1 MRACA
6 SSKATNSS
14 SFKPPRNNTCS
25 SFSRLSRRCHRT
37 TTPRHR
43 IGISSSGGGERRQRR
58 TPNLLLCRA
67 VSSSSEEDGEEENND
82 DPDEYSLSDDMK
94 SSEEEDINEVLK
106 GVAEKEIMLKKLTDT
121 MVKQFLKTGDRGD
134 EDDED
139 QEEREE
145 KRGKETNEDENDG
158 AFEVGVGEEGEM
170 MRAKNFEMGDGTDES
185 SSSASS
191 SGSTIVFDSID
202 EEKRDELLK
211 DIHSLPKRTSMRGS
225 VKLFLDSADESEW
238 RKWLPTGLFF
248 GVTTNVQL
256 LEKSE
261 TLATAN
267 DEDFSFQT
275 LLDLVDAALEYE
287 SVNEV
292 HVPSWGLDSDE
303 IWKNGIVLAKNDPQ
317 RIVVAVPCTFEGVKA
332 ANALVADGARVQI
345 SGVFAPHQA
354 LMAAAIGASYVA
366 PTFGKMYDAG
376 RDGFKATEEMMKTIT
391 KCGSESKILVKNVR
405 SAVDLANLGSIG
417 CDTFAISAEVCEDMF
432 SDSLTAQYNKE
443 LNLTVARIG
452 EKQRDLKLE
461 AQKQKL
467 LEMEKQS
474 MPVQDDPESEND
486 SVGATKTTTKVVAAG
501 TTTTSGGENNNNNN
515 NIVSLEEMPKEVFV
529 ESDAADKSGGDNDGS
544 SKGSVDSNDS
554 NVIDSDDF
562 TRKEFDP

>member
-1 MRACA
+1 
-6 SSKATNSS
+6 
-14 SFKPPRNNTCS
+14 
-25 SFSRLSRRCHRT
+25 
-37 TTPRHR
+37 
-43 IGISSSGGGERRQRR
+43 
-58 TPNLLLCRA
+58 
-67 VSSSSEEDGEEENND
+67 
-82 DPDEYSLSDDMK
+82 
-94 SSEEEDINEVLK
+94 
-106 GVAEKEIMLKKLTDT
+106 
-121 MVKQFLKTGDRGD
+121 
-134 EDDED
+134 
-139 QEEREE
+139 
-145 KRGKETNEDENDG
+145 
-158 AFEVGVGEEGEM
+158 
-170 MRAKNFEMGDGTDES
+170 
-185 SSSASS
+185 
-191 SGSTIVFDSID
+191 
-202 EEKRDELLK
+202 
-211 DIHSLPKRTSMRGS
+211 
-225 VKLFLDSADESEW
+225 
-238 RKWLPTGLFF
+238 
-248 GVTTNVQL
+248 
-256 LEKSE
+256 
-261 TLATAN
+261 
-267 DEDFSFQT
+267 
-275 LLDLVDAALEYE
+275 LEYE

-515 NIVSLEEMPKEVFV
+515 NNIVSLEEMPKEVFV

-544 SKGSVDSNDS
+544 SKGSVDSNDL

>member
-1 MRACA
+1 M
-6 SSKATNSS
+6 
-14 SFKPPRNNTCS
+14 
-25 SFSRLSRRCHRT
+25 
-37 TTPRHR
+37 
-43 IGISSSGGGERRQRR
+43 RR

-67 VSSSSEEDGEEENND
+67 VSSSSEEDGGEEDND

-145 KRGKETNEDENDG
+145 KREKETNEDENDG
-158 AFEVGVGEEGEM
+158 EFEVGVGEEGEM

>member
-1 MRACA
+1 MRTCFSASSSA
-6 SSKATNSS
+6 SSKATSS
-14 SFKPPRNNTCS
+14 SFKPPR
-25 SFSRLSRRCHRT
+25 SFSRLRRCHRT
-37 TTPRHR
+37 TPRRR
-43 IGISSSGGGERRQRR
+43 IGISSSGGERRRRRR
-58 TPNLLLCRA
+58 TPNLHLCRA
-67 VSSSSEEDGEEENND
+67 VAEDEEEDGEENND

-145 KRGKETNEDENDG
+145 KRAKETNDDENDG
-158 AFEVGVGEEGEM
+158 DFEVGVGEEGEM
-170 MRAKNFEMGDGTDES
+170 MRAKNFEMGDGTDAS

-501 TTTTSGGENNNNNN
+501 TTTTSGGETTTTTTT
-515 NIVSLEEMPKEVFV
+515 SFL
-529 ESDAADKSGGDNDGS
+529 
-544 SKGSVDSNDS
+544 
-554 NVIDSDDF
+554 
-562 TRKEFDP
+562 

>member
-1 MRACA
+1 M
-6 SSKATNSS
+6 
-14 SFKPPRNNTCS
+14 
-25 SFSRLSRRCHRT
+25 
-37 TTPRHR
+37 
-43 IGISSSGGGERRQRR
+43 RR

-67 VSSSSEEDGEEENND
+67 VSSSSEEEDGEEENND

-158 AFEVGVGEEGEM
+158 EFEVIVGEEGEM

-185 SSSASS
+185 SSSASA

>member
-1 MRACA
+1 
-6 SSKATNSS
+6 
-14 SFKPPRNNTCS
+14 
-25 SFSRLSRRCHRT
+25 
-37 TTPRHR
+37 
-43 IGISSSGGGERRQRR
+43 
-58 TPNLLLCRA
+58 
-67 VSSSSEEDGEEENND
+67 
-82 DPDEYSLSDDMK
+82 MK

-106 GVAEKEIMLKKLTDT
+106 GVAEKEIMLKTLTDT

-134 EDDED
+134 EDDD
-139 QEEREE
+139 QEREE
-145 KRGKETNEDENDG
+145 KRTKETNEDD
-158 AFEVGVGEEGEM
+158 FEVVVGEEGEM
-170 MRAKNFEMGDGTDES
+170 MRAKNEMGDGTDE

-345 SGVFAPHQA
+345 SGAFAPHQA

-376 RDGFKATEEMMKTIT
+376 RDGFKATEEMMKTLT

-432 SDSLTAQYNKE
+432 SDSLTAQYNNE

-474 MPVQDDPESEND
+474 MPVQDDPESEHD
-486 SVGATKTTTKVVAAG
+486 SVGATKTTTTKVAAG
-501 TTTTSGGENNNNNN
+501 TTTSGGDNNNNN

-529 ESDAADKSGGDNDGS
+529 ESDAADKSGIGDAGS
-544 SKGSVDSNDS
+544 SGGSVDSNDS

>member
-1 MRACA
+1 
-6 SSKATNSS
+6 
-14 SFKPPRNNTCS
+14 
-25 SFSRLSRRCHRT
+25 
-37 TTPRHR
+37 
-43 IGISSSGGGERRQRR
+43 
-58 TPNLLLCRA
+58 
-67 VSSSSEEDGEEENND
+67 
-82 DPDEYSLSDDMK
+82 MK

-139 QEEREE
+139 QAREE
-145 KRGKETNEDENDG
+145 KRGKETNDDENDG
-158 AFEVGVGEEGEM
+158 DFEVGVGEEGEM

>member
-1 MRACA
+1 MRTCFSASSSA
-6 SSKATNSS
+6 SSKATSS
-14 SFKPPRNNTCS
+14 SFKPR
-25 SFSRLSRRCHRT
+25 SFSRLRRCHQT
-37 TTPRHR
+37 TTHHR
-43 IGISSSGGGERRQRR
+43 IGISSSGGGKRRQRR
-58 TPNLLLCRA
+58 TPNLHLCRA
-67 VSSSSEEDGEEENND
+67 VSSSSEEDGEENND

-94 SSEEEDINEVLK
+94 SSEEEDINEVLQ

-145 KRGKETNEDENDG
+145 KRAKETNDDENDG
-158 AFEVGVGEEGEM
+158 DFEVGVGEEGEM

-185 SSSASS
+185 SSSAS

-267 DEDFSFQT
+267 DEDFSIQT

-486 SVGATKTTTKVVAAG
+486 SVGATKTTAKVVAAG
-501 TTTTSGGENNNNNN
+501 TTTTSGGENNNNN

>member
-1 MRACA
+1 MRTCCA
-6 SSKATNSS
+6 SSKATTSS
-14 SFKPPRNNTCS
+14 SFKPRNNACS
-25 SFSRLSRRCHRT
+25 FFSSRLRRCQQT
-37 TTPRHR
+37 TRHR
-43 IGISSSGGGERRQRR
+43 NGISSSGGGKRRQRG

-67 VSSSSEEDGEEENND
+67 VSSPSGEEEEEEEENND
-82 DPDEYSLSDDMK
+82 DPDEYTFVDDMK

-139 QEEREE
+139 QEREE

-158 AFEVGVGEEGEM
+158 DFEGVVGEEGEM

-185 SSSASS
+185 SSSAS

-267 DEDFSFQT
+267 DEDFSIQT

-452 EKQRDLKLE
+452 EKQRDLRLE

-486 SVGATKTTTKVVAAG
+486 SVGATKTTAKVVAAG

-515 NIVSLEEMPKEVFV
+515 NNIVSLEEMPKE

>member
-1 MRACA
+1 MRTCFSASSSA
-6 SSKATNSS
+6 SSKATSS
-14 SFKPPRNNTCS
+14 SFKPR
-25 SFSRLSRRCHRT
+25 SFSRLRRCHQT
-37 TTPRHR
+37 TTHHR
-43 IGISSSGGGERRQRR
+43 IGISSSGGERRQRR
-58 TPNLLLCRA
+58 TPNLLLCRT
-67 VSSSSEEDGEEENND
+67 VSSSSEEEEEENND

-145 KRGKETNEDENDG
+145 KRAKETNDDENDG
-158 AFEVGVGEEGEM
+158 DFEVGVGEEGEM
-170 MRAKNFEMGDGTDES
+170 MRAKNFEMGDGTDAS

-562 TRKEFDP
+562 TRKELDP

>member
-1 MRACA
+1 M
-6 SSKATNSS
+6 
-14 SFKPPRNNTCS
+14 
-25 SFSRLSRRCHRT
+25 
-37 TTPRHR
+37 
-43 IGISSSGGGERRQRR
+43 RR

-67 VSSSSEEDGEEENND
+67 VSSSSEEEDGEEENND

-391 KCGSESKILVKNVR
+391 KCGSESKILVRNVR

>member
-1 MRACA
+1 
-6 SSKATNSS
+6 
-14 SFKPPRNNTCS
+14 
-25 SFSRLSRRCHRT
+25 
-37 TTPRHR
+37 
-43 IGISSSGGGERRQRR
+43 
-58 TPNLLLCRA
+58 
-67 VSSSSEEDGEEENND
+67 
-82 DPDEYSLSDDMK
+82 
-94 SSEEEDINEVLK
+94 
-106 GVAEKEIMLKKLTDT
+106 
-121 MVKQFLKTGDRGD
+121 
-134 EDDED
+134 
-139 QEEREE
+139 
-145 KRGKETNEDENDG
+145 
-158 AFEVGVGEEGEM
+158 M

-432 SDSLTAQYNKE
+432 SDSLTVQYNKE

-562 TRKEFDP
+562 NRKEFDP

>member
-6 SSKATNSS
+6 SSKATSS
-14 SFKPPRNNTCS
+14 SFKPPRNNKCS
-25 SFSRLSRRCHRT
+25 SFSRLSRRCHR

-43 IGISSSGGGERRQRR
+43 IGISSSGGGERRRQRR

-158 AFEVGVGEEGEM
+158 EFEVGVGEEGEM

-275 LLDLVDAALEYE
+275 LLDLVDAAL
-287 SVNEV
+287 
-292 HVPSWGLDSDE
+292 
-303 IWKNGIVLAKNDPQ
+303 
-317 RIVVAVPCTFEGVKA
+317 
-332 ANALVADGARVQI
+332 
-345 SGVFAPHQA
+345 
-354 LMAAAIGASYVA
+354 
-366 PTFGKMYDAG
+366 
-376 RDGFKATEEMMKTIT
+376 
-391 KCGSESKILVKNVR
+391 
-405 SAVDLANLGSIG
+405 
-417 CDTFAISAEVCEDMF
+417 
-432 SDSLTAQYNKE
+432 
-443 LNLTVARIG
+443 
-452 EKQRDLKLE
+452 
-461 AQKQKL
+461 
-467 LEMEKQS
+467 
-474 MPVQDDPESEND
+474 
-486 SVGATKTTTKVVAAG
+486 
-501 TTTTSGGENNNNNN
+501 
-515 NIVSLEEMPKEVFV
+515 
-529 ESDAADKSGGDNDGS
+529 
-544 SKGSVDSNDS
+544 
-554 NVIDSDDF
+554 
-562 TRKEFDP
+562 

>member
-1 MRACA
+1 M
-6 SSKATNSS
+6 
-14 SFKPPRNNTCS
+14 
-25 SFSRLSRRCHRT
+25 
-37 TTPRHR
+37 
-43 IGISSSGGGERRQRR
+43 RR

-67 VSSSSEEDGEEENND
+67 VSSSSEEDGGEEDND

-139 QEEREE
+139 QEQREE
-145 KRGKETNEDENDG
+145 KRAKETNDDENDG
-158 AFEVGVGEEGEM
+158 DFEVGVGEEGEM
-170 MRAKNFEMGDGTDES
+170 MRAKNFEMGDGTDAS

-562 TRKEFDP
+562 TRKGFDP

>member
-1 MRACA
+1 MRTCFSASSSA
-6 SSKATNSS
+6 SSKATS
-14 SFKPPRNNTCS
+14 SFFTPQS
-25 SFSRLSRRCHRT
+25 SFSRLRRCHQ
-37 TTPRHR
+37 TTPRRR
-43 IGISSSGGGERRQRR
+43 IGISSSGGERRRRRR
-58 TPNLLLCRA
+58 TPNLHLCRA
-67 VSSSSEEDGEEENND
+67 VAEDEEEDGEENND

-145 KRGKETNEDENDG
+145 KREKETNEDENDG
-158 AFEVGVGEEGEM
+158 EFEVGVGEEGEM